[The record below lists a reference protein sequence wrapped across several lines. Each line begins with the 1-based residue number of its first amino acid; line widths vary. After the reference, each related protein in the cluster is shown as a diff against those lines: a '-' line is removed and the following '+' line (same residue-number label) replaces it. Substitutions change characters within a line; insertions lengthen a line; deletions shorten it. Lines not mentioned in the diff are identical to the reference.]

1 MFGHLTFLGRWSIY
15 INFNFT
21 GFQDML
27 DMLGINGMIGF
38 CFTFGPT
45 FLPWPFRSLGDQA
58 SGGTSLCHATLT
70 VHGRTTKQPWKNG
83 AKRRMSWRK
92 YGAQGFGGNGM
103 IVYDSYIIV
112 LLWVWMGIIDHC
124 TIPYYASETKRDDWV
139 HPSINTGCVW
149 KWGIPYTHEIVIEWK
164 DNGEPEDLEVPWSTL
179 LSDKAMKKRR
189 VSTRFNGKK

>member
-1 MFGHLTFLGRWSIY
+1 
-15 INFNFT
+15 
-21 GFQDML
+21 
-27 DMLGINGMIGF
+27 MIGF

-103 IVYDSYIIV
+103 ICIWFLYVYIYNSF
-112 LLWVWMGIIDHC
+112 LMGM
-124 TIPYYASETKRDDWV
+124 
-139 HPSINTGCVW
+139 
-149 KWGIPYTHEIVIEWK
+149 
-164 DNGEPEDLEVPWSTL
+164 NGYDRSLHHSL
-179 LSDKAMKKRR
+179 LSTSKKKKRHCR
-189 VSTRFNGKK
+189 LGPHFSQYWVCLKIRYTVYPWNSHWMEKSWWTRGFRSTMKYLIVRQSHEEKEGFNKIQREK